1 MVKTFGMSE
10 TLGLRVINGDEEMV
24 SDELKSRLDSE
35 IDRVLKE
42 SHTRVMKILTDHR
55 DELDIIA
62 KALLLKK
69 TLFAE
74 EIKSLIGDHL
84 SESKISSKDT
94 KANNNGSEKSFELL
108 EEK

>member
-1 MVKTFGMSE
+1 MSE

-94 KANNNGSEKSFELL
+94 KENNNGSEKSFELL